1 MHTYSQHFLPK
12 LQAYQQ
18 ELLERLELIVNIDSG
33 SGQREG
39 IDRIM
44 KYLEQ
49 WLETMGFSVQLHDS
63 DGYGQNLVA
72 RLRGNGGVRLLLV
85 GHLDT
90 VYSAGA
96 VVTRPFQVID
106 GLALGQGVIDMNSGV
121 RMWVYSLRALLDSG
135 FEQFS
140 EIIVVFNN
148 DEEVGSVGSAPL
160 LREIARQAD
169 VGFVLESSRSE
180 EVITKSRKGADK
192 YVMVVTGIPAH
203 SGAEPHKGRSAVIEL
218 AHKMIAIHNLNMLY
232 PGVTF
237 NVTRLSSSEPLNIVP
252 EVASCHISVRAY
264 NEQGLSKAAKAL
276 EQVAAGCSIP
286 DTRTTLTRTRGRAP
300 YTATPEIL
308 QLVEM
313 AQEEGKALGLSI
325 VAEGKGGLSDANL
338 LMEVGI
344 PVLDSLGPVGG
355 GMHDL
360 NREYLHVDSIPLRG
374 ALLAG
379 LISRLCLSRSEE
391 HTSELQSPDHLV
403 CRLLLEK

>member
-1 MHTYSQHFLPK
+1 MHTYSQYFLPK

-33 SGQREG
+33 TGQREG

-49 WLETMGFSVQLHDS
+49 WLETIGFSVQLS
-63 DGYGQNLVA
+63 NSEGFGQNLIA

-96 VVTRPFQVID
+96 VVTRPFQVVD
-106 GLALGQGVIDMNSGV
+106 GLAFGAGVIDMKSGV
-121 RMWVYSLRALLDSG
+121 LMGVYCLRALLESG
-135 FEQFS
+135 FDQFG

-148 DEEVGSVGSAPL
+148 DEEVGSAGSAPL
-160 LREIARQAD
+160 LREIARQVD
-169 VGFVLESSRSE
+169 VGFVLEASRSE

-192 YVMVVTGIPAH
+192 YVMEVTGIPAH

-232 PGVTF
+232 PGVTL

-252 EVASCHISVRAY
+252 EVARCHISVRAY
-264 NEQGLSKAAKAL
+264 NEHGLSIAAKAL

-286 DTRTTLTRTRGRAP
+286 DTHTKLTSTRGRAP

-338 LMEVGI
+338 LMEAGI
-344 PVLDSLGPVGG
+344 PVLDSLGPAGG

-360 NREYLHVDSIPLRG
+360 NREYLRVDSIPLRG

-379 LISRLCLSRSEE
+379 LISRLCLSKF
-391 HTSELQSPDHLV
+391 TGV
-403 CRLLLEK
+403 

>member
-1 MHTYSQHFLPK
+1 MHTYSQYFLPK

-33 SGQREG
+33 TGQREG

-49 WLETMGFSVQLHDS
+49 WLETMGFSVQLHNS

-106 GLALGQGVIDMNSGV
+106 GLAFGPGVIDMKSGV
-121 RMWVYSLRALLDSG
+121 LMGVYSLRALLESG
-135 FEQFS
+135 FEQFG

-160 LREIARQAD
+160 LREIARQVD
-169 VGFVLESSRSE
+169 VGFVLEASRSE

-192 YVMVVTGIPAH
+192 YVMEVTGIPAH

-286 DTRTTLTRTRGRAP
+286 DTRTKLTCTRGRAP

-338 LMEVGI
+338 LMEAGI
-344 PVLDSLGPVGG
+344 PALDSLGPIGG

-360 NREYLHVDSIPLRG
+360 NREHLRVDSIPLRG

-379 LISRLCLSRSEE
+379 LISRLCLSKF
-391 HTSELQSPDHLV
+391 TGV
-403 CRLLLEK
+403 

>member
-1 MHTYSQHFLPK
+1 MRTYSQYFLPK

-33 SGQREG
+33 TGQKEG
-39 IDRIM
+39 INEIM
-44 KYLEQ
+44 KYLVR
-49 WLETMGFSVQLHDS
+49 WLEEIGLSVQLRDAE
-63 DGYGQNLVA
+63 DFGQNLVA
-72 RLRGNGGVRLLLV
+72 RVRGKGEMRLLLV

-90 VYSAGA
+90 VYAAGA
-96 VVTRPFQVID
+96 ATSKPFQVRD
-106 GLALGQGVIDMNSGV
+106 GLAYGAGVIDMKSGV
-121 RMWVYSLRALLDSG
+121 LMGMYSLRALLESG
-135 FEQFS
+135 FDQFG

-148 DEEVGSVGSAPL
+148 DEEVGSAGSGPL
-160 LREIARQAD
+160 LREIAQQVD
-169 VGFVLESSRSE
+169 VGLVLEASRSA

-192 YVMVVTGIPAH
+192 YVMEVTGIPAH

-218 AHKMIAIHNLNMLY
+218 AHKMIAIHTLNMLY

-252 EVASCHISVRAY
+252 EVARCHISVRAY
-264 NEQGLSKAAKAL
+264 NEQGLSMAAKAL
-276 EQVAAGCSIP
+276 EQIATGCSIP
-286 DTRTTLTRTRGRAP
+286 DTRTKLICTRGRAP

-308 QLVEM
+308 QLVEL

-338 LMEVGI
+338 LMEAGI
-344 PVLDSLGPVGG
+344 PVLDSLGPIGG

-360 NREYLHVDSIPLRG
+360 NREYLRVDTIPVRG

-379 LISRLCLSRSEE
+379 LISRLCLSKS
-391 HTSELQSPDHLV
+391 TG
-403 CRLLLEK
+403 

>member
-1 MHTYSQHFLPK
+1 MHTYSQYFLPK

-49 WLETMGFSVQLHDS
+49 WLETIGFSVQLHDA
-63 DGYGQNLVA
+63 DGFGQNLVA
-72 RLRGNGGVRLLLV
+72 RRRGNGGVRLLLV

-96 VVTRPFQVID
+96 VTNRPFQVID
-106 GLALGQGVIDMNSGV
+106 GLAFGPGVIDMKSGV
-121 RMWVYSLRALLDSG
+121 LMGVYSLRALLESG
-135 FEQFS
+135 FDQFG

-160 LREIARQAD
+160 LREIARQVD
-169 VGFVLESSRSE
+169 VGFVLEASRSE

-192 YVMVVTGIPAH
+192 YVMEVTGIPAH

-252 EVASCHISVRAY
+252 EVARCHISVRAY
-264 NEQGLSKAAKAL
+264 NEQDLNIAAKAL

-286 DTRTTLTRTRGRAP
+286 DTRTKLTCTRGRAP
-300 YTATPEIL
+300 YKATPEIL

-313 AQEEGKALGLSI
+313 AQEEGKALDLSI

-344 PVLDSLGPVGG
+344 PVLDSLGPAGG

-360 NREYLHVDSIPLRG
+360 NREYLRVDSIPSRG

-379 LISRLCLSRSEE
+379 LISRLCLSKF
-391 HTSELQSPDHLV
+391 TGV
-403 CRLLLEK
+403 

>member
-1 MHTYSQHFLPK
+1 MHTYSQYFLPK

-49 WLETMGFSVQLHDS
+49 WLETIGFSVQLHDS

-96 VVTRPFQVID
+96 VVTKPFQVID
-106 GLALGQGVIDMNSGV
+106 GLAFGPGVIDMKSGV
-121 RMWVYSLRALLDSG
+121 LMGVYSLRALLESG
-135 FEQFS
+135 FDQFG

-148 DEEVGSVGSAPL
+148 DEEVGSTGSAPL
-160 LREIARQAD
+160 LREIARQVD
-169 VGFVLESSRSE
+169 VGLVLEASRSE

-192 YVMVVTGIPAH
+192 YVMEVTGIPAH

-252 EVASCHISVRAY
+252 DIAQYHISVRAY
-264 NEQGLSKAAKAL
+264 TQQGLDVAAAAL
-276 EQVAAGCSIP
+276 EKIVAGCSIP
-286 DTRTTLTRTRGRAP
+286 DTQTRLVRTRGRLP
-300 YTATPEIL
+300 YRVSPEIL
-308 QLVEM
+308 RLVELV
-313 AQEEGKALGLSI
+313 QDEGRALGLAI
-325 VAEGKGGLSDANL
+325 TAESKGGVSDANL
-338 LMEVGI
+338 LMEAGL
-344 PVLDSLGPVGG
+344 PALDSLGPIGG

-360 NREYLHVDSIPLRG
+360 KREYLQVDSIPLRG

-379 LISRLCLSRSEE
+379 LIARLCLSKSTGQE
-391 HTSELQSPDHLV
+391 Q
-403 CRLLLEK
+403 

>member
-1 MHTYSQHFLPK
+1 MHTYSQYFLPK

-33 SGQREG
+33 TGQREG

-49 WLETMGFSVQLHDS
+49 WLETMGFSVQLHNS

-106 GLALGQGVIDMNSGV
+106 GLAFGPGVIDMKSGV
-121 RMWVYSLRALLDSG
+121 LMGVYSLRALLDSG
-135 FEQFS
+135 FEQFG

-160 LREIARQAD
+160 LREIARQVD

-252 EVASCHISVRAY
+252 EVACCHISVRAY

-276 EQVAAGCSIP
+276 EQVATGCSIP
-286 DTRTTLTRTRGRAP
+286 DTRTKLTRTRGRAP

-344 PVLDSLGPVGG
+344 PVLDSLGPIGG

-360 NREYLHVDSIPLRG
+360 NREHLRVDSIPLRG

-379 LISRLCLSRSEE
+379 LISRLCLSKF
-391 HTSELQSPDHLV
+391 TGV
-403 CRLLLEK
+403 

>member
-1 MHTYSQHFLPK
+1 MRTYSQYFLPK

-33 SGQREG
+33 TGQKEG
-39 IDRIM
+39 INEIM
-44 KYLEQ
+44 KYLVQ
-49 WLETMGFSVQLHDS
+49 WLEEIGLSVQLHDS
-63 DGYGQNLVA
+63 EGFGQNLVA
-72 RLRGNGGVRLLLV
+72 RVRGKGEMRLLLV

-90 VYSAGA
+90 VYAAGA
-96 VVTRPFQVID
+96 ATSKPFQVRD
-106 GLALGQGVIDMNSGV
+106 GLAYGAGVIDMKSGV
-121 RMWVYSLRALLDSG
+121 LMGMYSLRALLESG
-135 FEQFS
+135 FDQFG

-148 DEEVGSVGSAPL
+148 DEEVGSAGSGPL
-160 LREIARQAD
+160 LREIAQQVD
-169 VGFVLESSRSE
+169 VGLVLEASRSA

-192 YVMVVTGIPAH
+192 YVMEITGIPAH

-218 AHKMIAIHNLNMLY
+218 AHKMIAIHTLNMLY

-252 EVASCHISVRAY
+252 EVARCHISVRAY
-264 NEQGLSKAAKAL
+264 NEQGLSMAAKAL
-276 EQVAAGCSIP
+276 EQIATGCSIP
-286 DTRTTLTRTRGRAP
+286 DTRTKLICTRGRAP

-308 QLVEM
+308 QLVEL

-338 LMEVGI
+338 LMEAGI
-344 PVLDSLGPVGG
+344 PVLDSLGPIGG

-360 NREYLHVDSIPLRG
+360 NREYLRVDTIPVRG

-379 LISRLCLSRSEE
+379 LISRLCLSKS
-391 HTSELQSPDHLV
+391 TG
-403 CRLLLEK
+403 

>member
-1 MHTYSQHFLPK
+1 MRTYSQYFLPK

-33 SGQREG
+33 TGQKEG
-39 IDRIM
+39 INEIM
-44 KYLEQ
+44 KYLVQ
-49 WLETMGFSVQLHDS
+49 WLEEIGLSVQLHDS
-63 DGYGQNLVA
+63 EGFGQNLVA
-72 RLRGNGGVRLLLV
+72 RVRGKGEMRLLLV

-90 VYSAGA
+90 VYAAGA
-96 VVTRPFQVID
+96 ATSKPFQVRD
-106 GLALGQGVIDMNSGV
+106 GLAYGAGVIDMKSGV
-121 RMWVYSLRALLDSG
+121 LMGMYSLRALLESG
-135 FEQFS
+135 FDQFG

-148 DEEVGSVGSAPL
+148 DEEVGSAGSGPL
-160 LREIARQAD
+160 LREIAQQVD
-169 VGFVLESSRSE
+169 VGLVLEASRSA

-192 YVMVVTGIPAH
+192 YVMEVTGIPAH

-218 AHKMIAIHNLNMLY
+218 AHKMIAIHTLNMLY

-252 EVASCHISVRAY
+252 EVARCHISVRAY
-264 NEQGLSKAAKAL
+264 NEQGLSMAAKAL
-276 EQVAAGCSIP
+276 EQIATGCSIP
-286 DTRTTLTRTRGRAP
+286 DTRTKLICTRGRAP

-308 QLVEM
+308 QLVEL

-338 LMEVGI
+338 LMEAGI
-344 PVLDSLGPVGG
+344 PVLDSLGPIGG

-360 NREYLHVDSIPLRG
+360 NREYLRVDTIPVRG

-379 LISRLCLSRSEE
+379 LISRLCLSKS
-391 HTSELQSPDHLV
+391 TG
-403 CRLLLEK
+403 

>member
-1 MHTYSQHFLPK
+1 MRTYSQYFLPK

-33 SGQREG
+33 TGQKEG
-39 IDRIM
+39 INEIM
-44 KYLEQ
+44 KYLVQ
-49 WLETMGFSVQLHDS
+49 WLEEIGLSVQLHDS
-63 DGYGQNLVA
+63 EGFGQNLVA
-72 RLRGNGGVRLLLV
+72 RVRGKGEMRLLLV

-90 VYSAGA
+90 VYAAGA
-96 VVTRPFQVID
+96 ATSKPFQVRD
-106 GLALGQGVIDMNSGV
+106 GLAYGAGVIDMKSGV
-121 RMWVYSLRALLDSG
+121 LMGMYSLRALLESG
-135 FEQFS
+135 FDQFG

-148 DEEVGSVGSAPL
+148 DEEVGSAGSGPL
-160 LREIARQAD
+160 LREIAQQVD
-169 VGFVLESSRSE
+169 VGLVLEASRSA

-192 YVMVVTGIPAH
+192 YVMEITGIPAH

-218 AHKMIAIHNLNMLY
+218 AHKMIAIHTLNMLY

-252 EVASCHISVRAY
+252 EVARCHISVRAF
-264 NEQGLSKAAKAL
+264 NEQGLSMAAKAL
-276 EQVAAGCSIP
+276 EQIATGCSIP
-286 DTRTTLTRTRGRAP
+286 DTRTKLICTRGRAP

-308 QLVEM
+308 QLVEL

-338 LMEVGI
+338 LMEAGI
-344 PVLDSLGPVGG
+344 PVLDSLGPIGG

-360 NREYLHVDSIPLRG
+360 NREYLRVDTIPVRG

-379 LISRLCLSRSEE
+379 LISRLCLSKS
-391 HTSELQSPDHLV
+391 TG
-403 CRLLLEK
+403 